1 MADGGAKVRASALC
15 SHHEVTACPFGRT
28 DYIFRHV
35 VASEN
40 ELGGYQLVG
49 RLAVG
54 GMAEVYQARARQT
67 TQRSPGEP
75 DDVVI
80 KRLLP
85 SYRNDAAWV
94 KQFVDEAKL
103 TVRLRHAN
111 IVRTFRCF
119 KANNDYLMVQELV
132 SGRTLQYMQDAF
144 RQHNAMMPPSAATYI
159 VICLLKALDYVHR
172 AKVGDGGTSIVHRD
186 VNPTNVLLSVAGD
199 VKLTDFGVAE
209 AEGLSRGEAGALRG
223 TISYMSPEAVLGQAV
238 DHRSD
243 LFAAG
248 IILWE
253 LFSGQRLFPGASEM
267 EMMHK
272 VRDCRVPN
280 VLKLNPDLPEQ
291 AASIVRKAV
300 QPDKTQRFQNASD
313 FVRALE
319 VLARRNGWPVSVD
332 ALKPLLGG

>member
-1 MADGGAKVRASALC
+1 
-15 SHHEVTACPFGRT
+15 
-28 DYIFRHV
+28 
-35 VASEN
+35 VAQET

-54 GMAEVYQARARQT
+54 GMAEVYQARARST

-75 DDVVI
+75 DDIVI

-103 TVRLRHAN
+103 TVRLRHPN

-119 KANNDYLMVQELV
+119 KAGMDYLMVQELV

-144 RQHNAMMPPSAATYI
+144 RQAGAAMPGSAAAYI
-159 VICLLKALDYVHR
+159 TICLLKSLDYIHR
-172 AKVGDGGTSIVHRD
+172 AKVGENGATIVHRD
-186 VNPTNVLLSVAGD
+186 VNPANILLSVAGD

-209 AEGLSRGEAGALRG
+209 VEGGMRGDSGALRG
-223 TISYMSPEAVLGQAV
+223 TISYMAPESVLGQAV
-238 DHRSD
+238 DHRAD

-248 IILWE
+248 VIFWE
-253 LFSGQRLFPGASEM
+253 LLTGQRLFAGNSEM
-267 EMMHK
+267 EMMHR
-272 VRDCRVPN
+272 VRDCRVPP
-280 VLKLNPDLPEQ
+280 VGKFNPEVPDM
-291 AASIVRKAV
+291 AAAIARKAL
-300 QPDKTQRFQNASD
+300 QPDRAQRFQTAGD
-313 FVRALE
+313 FVRVLE
-319 VLARRNGWPVSVD
+319 ILARRNGWPVSVD

>member
-1 MADGGAKVRASALC
+1 
-15 SHHEVTACPFGRT
+15 
-28 DYIFRHV
+28 
-35 VASEN
+35 VAQES

-54 GMAEVYQARARQT
+54 GMAEVYQAKARST

-103 TVRLRHAN
+103 TVRLRHGN

-119 KANNDYLMVQELV
+119 KAGNDYLMVQELV

-144 RQHNAMMPPSAATYI
+144 KQANATMPAYASTYI
-159 VICLLKALDYVHR
+159 VICLLKALDYIHR
-172 AKVGDGGTSIVHRD
+172 AKVGDGGATIVHRD
-186 VNPTNVLLSVAGD
+186 VNPANILLSVAGD

-209 AEGLSRGEAGALRG
+209 VEGVMRGESGALRG
-223 TISYMSPEAVLGQAV
+223 TISYMSPEGVLGQPV
-238 DHRSD
+238 DHRAD

-248 IILWE
+248 VILWE
-253 LFSGQRLFPGASEM
+253 LYTGQRLFNGASEM

-272 VRDCRVPN
+272 VRDCRVPS
-280 VLKLNPDLPEQ
+280 VGKLNPELPDM
-291 AASIVRKAV
+291 AINIARKAL
-300 QPDKTQRFQNASD
+300 QPDKTQRFQSAAD
-313 FVRALE
+313 FVKTLE

>member
-1 MADGGAKVRASALC
+1 
-15 SHHEVTACPFGRT
+15 
-28 DYIFRHV
+28 
-35 VASEN
+35 VAQET

-54 GMAEVYQARARQT
+54 GMAEVYQAKARST
-67 TQRSPGEP
+67 TQRSAGEP

-119 KANNDYLMVQELV
+119 KAGSDYLMVQELV

-144 RQHNAMMPPSAATYI
+144 RQANAIMPASATTFI
-159 VICLLKALDYVHR
+159 GICLLKALDYIHR
-172 AKVGDGGTSIVHRD
+172 AKIGENGSTIVHRD
-186 VNPTNVLLSVAGD
+186 VNPANILLSVGGD

-209 AEGLSRGEAGALRG
+209 VEGVMRGESGALRG
-223 TISYMSPEAVLGQAV
+223 TISYMAPESVLGQAI
-238 DHRSD
+238 DNRAD

-248 IILWE
+248 IILHE
-253 LFSGQRLFPGASEM
+253 LFTGQRLFAGNSEM

-272 VRDCRVPN
+272 VRDCRVPSIQ
-280 VLKLNPDLPEQ
+280 KLNPELPDM
-291 AASIVRKAV
+291 AASIVRKAL
-300 QPDKTQRFQNASD
+300 QPDRTQRFQTAAE
-313 FVRALE
+313 FIRTLE
-319 VLARRNGWPVSVD
+319 VLARRNGWPVTVD